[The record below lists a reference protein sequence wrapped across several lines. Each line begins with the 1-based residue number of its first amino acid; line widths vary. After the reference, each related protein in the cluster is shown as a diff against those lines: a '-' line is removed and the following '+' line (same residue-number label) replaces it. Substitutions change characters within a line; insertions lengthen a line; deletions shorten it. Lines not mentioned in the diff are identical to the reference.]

1 MGPIISAGPERTMT
15 ASPPDVRRKR
25 LLFRSWRRGFREID
39 LVLGPFAERHLA
51 QFEEAELAEYEALL
65 DVPDPEL
72 FAWILGRE
80 PVPERYKGG
89 VMARLMRLDYLR

>member
-1 MGPIISAGPERTMT
+1 MT
-15 ASPPDVRRKR
+15 DSSLTHRRKR

-51 QFEEAELAEYEALL
+51 DFDDTRLTEYEALL

-80 PVPERYKGG
+80 PVPERYRGE
-89 VMARLMRLDYLR
+89 VMAMLMRLDYLK